1 MPAKF
6 YYDTDADL
14 SIVRNKKV
22 AFVGY
27 GNQGMLAED
36 PITLVIVLQILTSC

>member
-1 MPAKF
+1 MPAF
-6 YYDTDADL
+6 YYDSDADL

-27 GNQGMLAED
+27 GNQGMW
-36 PITLVIVLQILTSC
+36 TKLVAWIIPTTY